1 VTAAECE
8 VAGKGKEVSFT
19 ALIPQKPKVTS
30 SVDFSLKK
38 TGSYQQA
45 KSLQN
50 AIILQDLGFNTKLSK
65 AYD

>member
-1 VTAAECE
+1 VTAAEGE

-19 ALIPQKPKVTS
+19 ALIPQKPKVIS
-30 SVDFSLKK
+30 SVDFSLR